1 MNETIKNLAAALGD
15 GIAASEVLVGYR
27 EAKSRYETNAELRE
41 AMFEYNTQRT
51 ILGNEFKKDVAEQ
64 SSELI
69 EMIRERIDTLGR
81 KIAADPDYRAYADA
95 QQEVGKL
102 MQEVNSEI
110 SFHVF
115 GERPCTHD
123 CSSCQ
128 SNCASRASEEE

>member
-1 MNETIKNLAAALGD
+1 MNETIQKLAAALGD

-64 SSELI
+64 SPELI
-69 EMIRERIDTLGR
+69 EMIRERIDELGKR
-81 KIAADPDYRAYADA
+81 IASDPDYRAYADA

-128 SNCASRASEEE
+128 SNCASRAAEEE